1 MEFKYDNSDCSN
13 WAFDTRAVHAGQPID
28 SEYGSRAMPLHMTTA
43 FAFEDCQD
51 GHDRFELKRG
61 GHIYT
66 RLNNPTN
73 DMLEERL
80 ASLEGG
86 VASVMFSSG
95 MAAILA
101 TVETIAAAGDEI
113 VSSPRLYGGT
123 ETLFRHTLPKM
134 GLNVIYVED
143 PDDPA
148 SWEAAITPK
157 TKMLYGETISNP
169 ANDVMDIPAIAE
181 VAHRNQL
188 PLVIDN
194 TMATPYITRPL
205 EMGANIVVESAT
217 KYLGGHGTAMAGA
230 VIDGGNFDW
239 TVERDGEPIFP
250 GLSRPEPAYHG
261 FVFSEAGPA
270 AFALKVRT
278 CFMRDTGGA
287 ISPFNAWLI
296 AQGLETL
303 ALRMDR
309 HVENAQIVAEWLEKQ
324 DLVEHVNFAGLPSS
338 PWYENHKKICP
349 KGPGAVVAFDVKGST
364 KEAWAFID
372 ALKLHTNLTNLGDT
386 RSLVNHSGSTTHSQ
400 LSDEAKK
407 RAGITDAT
415 VRLSLGIENVEDI
428 IADLERGFEALRALK

>member
-1 MEFKYDNSDCSN
+1 
-13 WAFDTRAVHAGQPID
+13 
-28 SEYGSRAMPLHMTTA
+28 MTTA

-181 VAHRNQL
+181 VAHHQPAAASYRQH
-188 PLVIDN
+188 D
-194 TMATPYITRPL
+194 ATPTSPVRSKWVPTSWS
-205 EMGANIVVESAT
+205 NPPPNT
-217 KYLGGHGTAMAGA
+217 CGHGTAMAGA

-278 CFMRDTGGA
+278 CFMRDTGGV

-428 IADLERGFEALRALK
+428 IADLERGCEALRALK